1 MPLKTARRQRY
12 WFWLESDDPL
22 VSILD
27 GLGTRERNAW
37 LVAIVRA
44 GLSPGGYRDLVMAV
58 ERLTAGHVT
67 LTPIPEPMPGPPPN
81 VSELLDDALRQFGF
95 DE

>member
-1 MPLKTARRQRY
+1 MRQRY

-22 VSILD
+22 AKTLD

-44 GLSPGGYRDLVMAV
+44 GLSPGGYRDLIMAV
-58 ERLTAGHVT
+58 EHLTAGNVA
-67 LTPIPEPMPGPPPN
+67 LKPMPEPMPAPPPN
-81 VSELLDDALRQFGF
+81 VSELLDDALSQLGFGD

>member
-1 MPLKTARRQRY
+1 MRQRY

-44 GLSPGGYRDLVMAV
+44 GLSPGGYRDLAMAV
-58 ERLTAGHVT
+58 ERLTAGHVA
-67 LTPIPEPMPGPPPN
+67 LAPAPEPLLPPPN
-81 VSELLDDALRQFGF
+81 VSELLDDALSQLGF
-95 DE
+95 DDDE